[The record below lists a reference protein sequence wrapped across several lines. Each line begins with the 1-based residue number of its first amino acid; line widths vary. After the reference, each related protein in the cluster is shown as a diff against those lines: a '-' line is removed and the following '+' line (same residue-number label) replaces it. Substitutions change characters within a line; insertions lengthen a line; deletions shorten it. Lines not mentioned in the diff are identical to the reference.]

1 MKARTSRQGLPVDDD
16 EEEEEEVRES
26 PMLAHP
32 AIAVSVGP
40 ADHSCGDIVS
50 DPWKK
55 IARVNKT
62 AKLEGSK
69 PTESHAIKGR
79 KNKGERVTFAP
90 SVDRQ
95 PWQKIER
102 SSNQTN
108 VLDPASVLDFASDE
122 LGGVDSRHI
131 LPFLR
136 QLRAATASGDP
147 RLGKASPLC
156 QREVWT
162 CGQNS
167 YGELGHSD
175 TGTRKVHCL
184 VKTFEGKEV
193 VDIAAG
199 ECVALLWSSVRH
211 CYMIVLFL
219 SLRFYK
225 KN

>member
-16 EEEEEEVRES
+16 DEEDEVQES
-26 PMLAHP
+26 PLLAHP
-32 AIAVSVGP
+32 TIAMTVGP

-50 DPWKK
+50 DPWET

-62 AKLEGSK
+62 AKLENSK
-69 PTESHAIKGR
+69 PTESHSIKGR
-79 KNKGERVTFAP
+79 KSKGERVKFATP
-90 SVDRQ
+90 VDRQ
-95 PWQKIER
+95 PWQKSER

-108 VLDPASVLDFASDE
+108 VLSPASVLDFANDE
-122 LGGVDSRHI
+122 LDGVESRYI

-136 QLRAATASGDP
+136 QLRAATPNGDP
-147 RLGKASPLC
+147 RLGKACSLHH
-156 QREVWT
+156 REVWT

-184 VKTFEGKEV
+184 VKMFEGKEV

-199 ECVALLWSSVRH
+199 EFGVSLQHGSASV
-211 CYMIVLFL
+211 
-219 SLRFYK
+219 
-225 KN
+225 